1 MVMLQQIAQQQPEM
15 VLDRFV
21 EVTMT
26 QPQLPTLDL
35 ISLHGAMVAHQPL
48 NLSLVIDRS
57 GSMRG
62 QKTHYAREAAR
73 FAVENLLPCDRLSVV
88 LFDDRIETLVPS
100 TLGIGDDYSEG
111 LLAAMARSGDGNF
124 FHIESPDQ
132 FPTLFETELSGLATT
147 LGQRRWARTFTPSS
161 L

>member
-1 MVMLQQIAQQQPEM
+1 
-15 VLDRFV
+15 
-21 EVTMT
+21 
-26 QPQLPTLDL
+26 
-35 ISLHGAMVAHQPL
+35 
-48 NLSLVIDRS
+48 
-57 GSMRG
+57 MRG
-62 QKTHYAREAAR
+62 QKMHYAREAAR

-88 LFDDRIETLVPS
+88 LFDDHIETLVPS

-124 FHIESPDQ
+124 FHIESPEQ
-132 FPTLFETELSGLATT
+132 LPTLFETELSGLATT

>member
-35 ISLHGAMVAHQPL
+35 IPLHGAMVAHQPL

-62 QKTHYAREAAR
+62 
-73 FAVENLLPCDRLSVV
+73 P
-88 LFDDRIETLVPS
+88 
-100 TLGIGDDYSEG
+100 
-111 LLAAMARSGDGNF
+111 
-124 FHIESPDQ
+124 
-132 FPTLFETELSGLATT
+132 
-147 LGQRRWARTFTPSS
+147 
-161 L
+161 